1 MADLEE
7 GEITDNDTRV
17 VDSNSRDF
25 QRRVDYDRS
34 NKPKRIY
41 DEQLFENSRHG
52 GGLIKDGNI
61 SRHSK
66 RIYREGRNEHQG
78 FQQVGD
84 TDLWPGDEDVRIPL
98 SKSKRPS
105 NWNQDEHEAQHHRQP
120 QPQRYPRIPLSSRTR
135 RYSGNHREHDRPPS
149 FHETVPFNNQGILP
163 DPPDLPLFFQNHD
176 RNFNRR
182 NHPRGFDLERDW
194 RDREVRNR
202 TDDHFFDH
210 KEAIEK
216 VRDQY
221 RDHSGGNQRFRG
233 NYNNPKPNG
242 MFLEEENRREYR
254 PGFDERF
261 TEKYNAS
268 YSPKDTRLIEMV
280 LRQKKDTEITKVPD
294 LSQADEYDLD
304 DFQLLL
310 ERHRLIQ
317 QQLAAIGRHERD
329 LKESILSNRYL
340 DDDPDFVVIPN
351 PNQIENEP
359 LLDYNSLVDSAQSF
373 GQAGPQNLI
382 VKENYGTEIEQL
394 ADSTADQGLYSQ
406 SKEDES
412 SELNCSVV
420 QSSFGEQQSLQGSNN
435 LQLIER
441 EVTSSANNTNENASV
456 ERRQVIEIPS
466 NEQNQQQPRKKEFG
480 RGKDVAL
487 ALPKK
492 RKIEVDPQRDN
503 YQPIPMDV
511 EDEYEEI
518 DSLLEDDYYA
528 RTTQECEPQIASE
541 PPKLE
546 QGEETISQDET
557 TQVEATTNIIKAD
570 ETQLDIAE
578 SKTQAEDDVEDD
590 LLLREQL
597 LQSLATKRA
606 EKARTMMAVSI
617 DFVAFFYC
625 IVKEKRDNILSEQAS
640 S

>member
-105 NWNQDEHEAQHHRQP
+105 NWNRDEHEAQHHRQP

-420 QSSFGEQQSLQGSNN
+420 QSTFGEQQSLQGSNN

-466 NEQNQQQPRKKEFG
+466 NEQNQQQPRKKGG
-480 RGKDVAL
+480 RRRQRRKNWKNMNPNLKAVPKSQFEQRKGVGKRIVT
-487 ALPKK
+487 LPERLVLKVITK
-492 RKIEVDPQRDN
+492 GN
-503 YQPIPMDV
+503 YK
-511 EDEYEEI
+511 
-518 DSLLEDDYYA
+518 
-528 RTTQECEPQIASE
+528 TT
-541 PPKLE
+541 PPPRL
-546 QGEETISQDET
+546 
-557 TQVEATTNIIKAD
+557 
-570 ETQLDIAE
+570 
-578 SKTQAEDDVEDD
+578 
-590 LLLREQL
+590 
-597 LQSLATKRA
+597 
-606 EKARTMMAVSI
+606 
-617 DFVAFFYC
+617 
-625 IVKEKRDNILSEQAS
+625 
-640 S
+640 